1 MEITKEEIEEL
12 GFTFVCK
19 DEKTGNDCTYNI
31 PSKTKK
37 GWYYVIV
44 HHPFLNELIISHH
57 APVINDSENIQQLY
71 NSDDATY
78 KFTTIEDLEIFF
90 EGLI

>member
-1 MEITKEEIEEL
+1 MEITREGIEKL

-57 APVINDSENIQQLY
+57 ASIINNRNDIKQLY
-71 NSDDATY
+71 NSENFAKRINTN
-78 KFTTIEDLEIFF
+78 KDLEIFF
-90 EGLI
+90 KGLI